1 FKENREKPFHIM
13 AGMKSLAKDTALY
26 GLSSIIGKLLNWLL
40 VPLYVVKVNDYE
52 FGEVTQLYAWTALL
66 LVFLT
71 YGLETGFFR
80 FANKEEHSDPKLV
93 YSTCMGSLWGTT
105 ALFLVLIFLFLN
117 PLATSMGFAGQE
129 EYLGMM
135 AIVIAI
141 DVLSSLPFALLRYE
155 KRPLR
160 FASIKLLFVFLNISL
175 NLFFLVLCPVLYHT
189 NPTLTSLVYQ
199 PEKSGVFYIVL
210 SNLIASAFMMTGLI
224 PQLVGTGFRFDKKLW
239 IQILRYSFP
248 LLILGVAG
256 IINQTADKILFPM
269 LVEDAETAKS
279 QLGIYGANYKFA
291 VVMIMFIQAF
301 RFAYEPFV
309 FGKHRNADNKQ
320 AYIQAMKYFII
331 FGLFIFLSVG
341 LLIGFLPEI
350 PVVARHIHPEYF
362 SGLAVVPIVM
372 MAEFFFGIFFNLSF
386 WYKLTDK
393 TRWGAYFSVSGCIL
407 TIVMNI
413 LLVPHFG
420 YMACAWTAF
429 TVYLLMMSA
438 SYYFGQKYYPI
449 RYEVKNALVY
459 FSLTIVLFGAGI
471 FVPIS
476 STIWLFLFRLSLI
489 FIYSFIVIKKDLP
502 LKEIPFINKLIR

>member
-1 FKENREKPFHIM
+1 M

-80 FANKEEHSDPKLV
+80 FANKEENSDPKLV
-93 YSTCMGSLWGTT
+93 YGTCMTSLWVTT
-105 ALFLVLIFLFLN
+105 GIFLALVFAFLT
-117 PLATSMGFAGQE
+117 PLASAMGFAGQQS
-129 EYLGMM
+129 YLSMM
-135 AIVIAI
+135 AVVIGI
-141 DVLSSLPFALLRYE
+141 DVISSLPFAYLRYE

-160 FASIKLLFVFLNISL
+160 FASIKLLFVFLNIAL
-175 NLFFLVLCPVLYHT
+175 NLFFLVLCPILYKSH
-189 NPTLTSLVYQ
+189 PQLTSYVYD
-199 PEKSGVFYIVL
+199 PTKSGVFYIVL
-210 SNLIASAFMMTGLI
+210 ANLLASSSMMLALF
-224 PQLVGTGFRFDKKLW
+224 PQLFGIRYRFNKPLLR
-239 IQILRYSFP
+239 QILRYSFP

-269 LVEDAETAKS
+269 LVSDPVTAKS

-309 FGKHRNADNKQ
+309 FGKNRSADNKQ
-320 AYIQAMKYFII
+320 AYIQAMKYFVI

-350 PVVARHIHPEYF
+350 PVVSRHIRPEYF

-393 TRWGAYFSVSGCIL
+393 TQWGAWFSVSGCIL
-407 TIVMNI
+407 TITMNI
-413 LLVPHFG
+413 LFVPLFG

-429 TVYLLMMSA
+429 TVYLLMMGA

-449 RYEVKNALVY
+449 KYELKNAAGY
-459 FSLTIVLFGAGI
+459 FALAMALFFTGIFMPVTNTLVLFLLRSFLILIYI
-471 FVPIS
+471 FV
-476 STIWLFLFRLSLI
+476 
-489 FIYSFIVIKKDLP
+489 VIKKDLP
-502 LKEIPFINKLIR
+502 LKEIPLVNKLIR

>member
-1 FKENREKPFHIM
+1 M

-80 FANKEEHSDPKLV
+80 FANKEDNSDPKLV
-93 YSTCMGSLWGTT
+93 YGTCMTSLWSTT
-105 ALFLVLIFLFLN
+105 ALFLLLVFLFLR
-117 PLATSMGFAGQE
+117 PLSQSMGFAGHE
-129 EYLGMM
+129 GYLGMM
-135 AIVIAI
+135 AVVIAI
-141 DVLSSLPFALLRYE
+141 DVLSSLPFAYLRYQ

-160 FASIKLLFVFLNISL
+160 FAAIKLLFVFLNIGL
-175 NLFFLVLCPVLYHT
+175 NLFFLVLCPMLHATDTTWV
-189 NPTLTSLVYQ
+189 SMVYS
-199 PEKSGVFYIVL
+199 PEQSGVYYIVL
-210 SNLIASAFMMTGLI
+210 SNLIASGCMMTALF
-224 PQLVGTGFRFDKKLW
+224 PQLFGISFRFDKQLLRE
-239 IQILRYSFP
+239 ILKYSFP

-269 LVEDAETAKS
+269 LIDDPVTAKS

-309 FGKHRNADNKQ
+309 FGKNRNADNKQ

-350 PVVARHIHPEYF
+350 PVVMRHIKPEYF

-393 TRWGAYFSVSGCIL
+393 TKWGAYFSVSGCIL
-407 TIVMNI
+407 TIAMNI
-413 LLVPHFG
+413 LFVPHFG

-429 TVYLLMMSA
+429 TVYLLMMGA
-438 SYYFGQKYYPI
+438 SYYFGRKYYPVN
-449 RYEVKNALVY
+449 YEVKNAAFY
-459 FSLTIVLFGAGI
+459 FILALSLFAAGI
-471 FVPIS
+471 FAPIENS
-476 STIWLFLFRLSLI
+476 WILFLFRCFLILIYLSV
-489 FIYSFIVIKKDLP
+489 VIKKDLP
-502 LKEIPFINKLIR
+502 LKEIPVINKLIR